1 MHFTKVR
8 LESRAGAELSRVC
21 QKERSSVC
29 PKERSVEEGFVHKER
44 SSVSPKER
52 STDERSLKDPDDRSL
67 VETDGRSFGQTDDR
81 PFGHKSVFDRPF
93 FWGHP
98 LCLLILFLRR
108 TCF

>member
-21 QKERSSVC
+21 
-29 PKERSVEEGFVHKER
+29 PKERSVEEGFVPKER

-52 STDERSLKDPDDRSL
+52 STDERSVKDPDDRSL